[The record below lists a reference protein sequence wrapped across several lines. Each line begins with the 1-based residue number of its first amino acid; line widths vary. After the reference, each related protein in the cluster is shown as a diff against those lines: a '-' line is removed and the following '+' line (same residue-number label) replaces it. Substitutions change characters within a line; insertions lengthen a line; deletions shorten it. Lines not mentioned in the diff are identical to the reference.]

1 MKIAE
6 AAQQLGVTQDTIR
19 HRISEGELVA
29 CHDPQFRGYVWLR
42 ELSEQD
48 IHRSSKSGEQ
58 SGKEPSDS
66 RKTPGEV
73 QLLKEMVAMLEEK
86 IRIKDKQLEAD
97 REELISKKL
106 QIEQFRRSSL
116 KGHWVLPRK

>member
-1 MKIAE
+1 MQRLKIAE

-29 CHDPQFRGYVWLR
+29 CHDPEFRGYVWFR

-48 IHRSSKSGEQ
+48 ILRSSKSGEE

-66 RKTPGEV
+66 NEV
-73 QLLKEMVAMLEEK
+73 QLLKEMVAKLEK
-86 IRIKDKQLEAD
+86 
-97 REELISKKL
+97 S
-106 QIEQFRRSSL
+106 
-116 KGHWVLPRK
+116 